1 MTDQYLSGKVGILK
15 APTQGFFQLFKDMMC
30 QMSCETRGF
39 LIRPPSQCIG
49 GGGSG
54 GGGGLF
60 WKKVPLASESLGGYT
75 FERWGGVGGCSRVFR
90 EFKV

>member
-1 MTDQYLSGKVGILK
+1 MIDQYLSGKVGILK
-15 APTQGFFQLFKDMMC
+15 APTQGFFQLFKDMC

-49 GGGSG
+49 GGGG

-60 WKKVPLASESLGGYT
+60 WKKSAVSFGES
-75 FERWGGVGGCSRVFR
+75 
-90 EFKV
+90 